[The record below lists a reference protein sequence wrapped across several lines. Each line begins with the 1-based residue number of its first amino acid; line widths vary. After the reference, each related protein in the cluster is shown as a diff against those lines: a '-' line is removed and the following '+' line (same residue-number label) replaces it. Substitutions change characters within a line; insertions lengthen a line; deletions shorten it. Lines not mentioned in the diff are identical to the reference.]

1 MNSENIKEDI
11 SGTGIFDGGF
21 VTRPDPSY
29 APPPTVNTNVNTNEA
44 LQGTVEVV
52 GNSLNDLY
60 KEATNFFP
68 ARIAISVVLVVAVII
83 GIFKIL

>member
-29 APPPTVNTNVNTNEA
+29 APPPTVNTNEA